1 MSPAWSAI
9 ISLLTLVLLANG
21 LPAII
26 GLVLGPGRPI
36 DAGRAG
42 PGGQPLLGASK
53 TWRGLVAALVLTP
66 LAGVALGV
74 DWHLGLLIAAGAMVG
89 DLCASFVKRRL
100 GASSGTSMPLLDTV
114 PESLL
119 PGLLVRESFG
129 LGWAELVLLVCAFGL
144 IDLVLTPIARW
155 VAGRF
160 HQ

>member
-1 MSPAWSAI
+1 VSPAWSAI
-9 ISLLTLVLLANG
+9 ITLLTLVLLANG

-26 GLVLGPGRPI
+26 GLALRPGRPI

-42 PGGQPLLGASK
+42 PDGRPLLGVSK
-53 TWRGLVAALVLTP
+53 TWRGLAAALAITP

-74 DWHLGLLIAAGAMVG
+74 DWRLGLMIAVGAMIG
-89 DLCASFVKRRL
+89 DLCASFLKRRL
-100 GASSGTSMPLLDTV
+100 GARSGTSMPLLDTV

-119 PGLLVRESFG
+119 PALLVRESFG

-155 VAGRF
+155 VAGRRR
-160 HQ
+160 